1 MRNSACWM
9 QNVVFNVLAT
19 LFPQYGSIRKPQL
32 ARCMYSPSTLDREAF
47 QQLLANAFAIQQSQI
62 DPQSLAA
69 IMEVQRSLASG
80 RLDLDSAMTHIV
92 ESARQ
97 VANASG
103 VAIALLKGDRLS
115 YRAGSG
121 TSAAHAGRQ
130 VAASLTVSA
139 DDKTSREILRVENA
153 HTDKRIEA
161 DICRQFGAG
170 ALLILPIYQDH
181 RLAGIFDVRF
191 EQAHPFQEPEV
202 RTYRLMAEQ
211 IEAALIRAAQTQ
223 PEKTFIPAP
232 PLAEAIAPEALESGE
247 FPDAFPEDAFVST
260 PEFMMLPENE
270 HSLYARSKAVL
281 GDIGRLPLVQHCA
294 ALTSR
299 LTQRV
304 QHLSWPKRPQGLSIA
319 KITKSPAFQRS
330 TEFAS
335 TLKQQVQHLS
345 WPKRPQN
352 LSIAKITKSPA
363 FQRSTEFASTLKQ
376 QVQHLSWPKRPQNL
390 SIAKITKSPAFQRST
405 EFASTL
411 KQRAKNLTWP
421 KQRRGLTVQ
430 PSAFCLYSRPQSPTE
445 TTMWP
450 CPWNPRRY
458 PPPMPPSPPPSIRIR
473 SSRNQHPAN
482 APQRRAWLQLNPNQ

>member
-1 MRNSACWM
+1 
-9 QNVVFNVLAT
+9 
-19 LFPQYGSIRKPQL
+19 
-32 ARCMYSPSTLDREAF
+32 MYSPSTLDREAF

-170 ALLILPIYQDH
+170 ALLILPIYQD
-181 RLAGIFDVRF
+181 RCLAGIFDVRF

-304 QHLSWPKRPQGLSIA
+304 QHLSWPKRPQ
-319 KITKSPAFQRS
+319 
-330 TEFAS
+330 
-335 TLKQQVQHLS
+335 
-345 WPKRPQN
+345 N

-390 SIAKITKSPAFQRST
+390 SIAKITKSPAFPRST

-421 KQRRGLTVQ
+421 KQRRGLTVAAVGLLLVFAAAVAYRNHNVALSVESSPLPASNASVSPAVDQ
-430 PSAFCLYSRPQSPTE
+430 NSVIPKPTPGKRTPETRMASAESKPVKPNSALKRVRVSPTE
-445 TTMWP
+445 VDYIGEDVTVRFFNDKPAPKRVQAAHAQVTHFG
-450 CPWNPRRY
+450 NDVTVRY
-458 PPPMPPSPPPSIRIR
+458 FT
-473 SSRNQHPAN
+473 
-482 APQRRAWLQLNPNQ
+482 PNQPTTRTASR

>member
-1 MRNSACWM
+1 M
-9 QNVVFNVLAT
+9 VFNVLAT

-304 QHLSWPKRPQGLSIA
+304 QHLSWPKRPQGLSIRENHEIA
-319 KITKSPAFQRS
+319 SIPAFDRVRLHAE
-330 TEFAS
+330 TAS
-335 TLKQQVQHLS
+335 PTSQLAQTSAEPLHCE
-345 WPKRPQN
+345 N
-352 LSIAKITKSPA
+352 HEIASIPA
-363 FQRSTEFASTLKQ
+363 FDRVRLHAETASPTSQLAQ
-376 QVQHLSWPKRPQNL
+376 TSAEPLHCENHEIASIPALHRVRLHAETASQEPHL
-390 SIAKITKSPAFQRST
+390 AKATPGSDGGS
-405 EFASTL
+405 
-411 KQRAKNLTWP
+411 
-421 KQRRGLTVQ
+421 RR
-430 PSAFCLYSRPQSPTE
+430 PSACIRGRNRLQKPQCGLVRGILAATRLQCLRL
-445 TTMWP
+445 
-450 CPWNPRRY
+450 PRR
-458 PPPMPPSPPPSIRIR
+458 R
-473 SSRNQHPAN
+473 SEFGHPETNTRQTHPRDAHGFS
-482 APQRRAWLQLNPNQ
+482 